1 MYRKYTLLISNL
13 KYLFGHSPMP
23 ASQMEETLREAACMG
38 NICTLKKILQTGAK
52 VNAQN
57 PVNGW

>member
-1 MYRKYTLLISNL
+1 ML
-13 KYLFGHSPMP
+13 
-23 ASQMEETLREAACMG
+23 ASEMEETLREAACMG
-38 NICTLKKILQTGAK
+38 NIYTLKKILQTGAK